1 MTASPVLWQSN
12 AAAAATSGTVSRGW
26 HATGVSIDSR
36 TVAAGDLFVA
46 LRGDNFDGHDY
57 VKLALDKGAAA
68 AMIARDVPA
77 LPCGAPLLRVADT
90 MAGLIALARAARG
103 RARAKVCAVTGSVGK
118 TGTKEALALVLR
130 RQAPTAANLGNL
142 NNHIGVPL
150 SLARLDADQAFAVF
164 ELGMNHPGEIAPLS
178 ELVRPDV
185 AIITTVEAV
194 HLEFFDDEAGIA
206 DEKATIMDGL
216 AHTGTAVLNRDNPH
230 FDRLA
235 AYAARRGIAR
245 IVGFGAHPDAAFRLI
260 ACAIDETGSTVD
272 AVLGGQP
279 LTFRIGAPG
288 RHWVMNCLA
297 VLAAVDAV
305 GGDVARAARDLADLT
320 PPKGRGARRTIAFAR
335 GSFLLIDD
343 SYNASPPSM
352 RAAFDVLGAI
362 NPGGPLGT
370 ARGRRIAA
378 LGDMLELGPQAPA
391 LHAGLAPALLAQPID
406 RVFTAGPLMRH
417 LFDALPAARRGAHAE
432 TAGALI
438 EPLTASLED
447 GDVVLVKGSLGS
459 RMGQLVSALAAL
471 ESSGG

>member
-1 MTASPVLWQSN
+1 MSAPAPVLWQSSD
-12 AAAAATSGTVSRGW
+12 AAAATGGTATRAW
-26 HATGVSIDSR
+26 RATGVSIDSR

-46 LRGDNFDGHDY
+46 LPGERFDGHDY
-57 VKLALDKGAAA
+57 VGLALDQGAAA
-68 AMIARDVPA
+68 AMIARDIA
-77 LPCGAPLLRVADT
+77 SLPPNAPLLRVTDS
-90 MAGLIALARAARG
+90 MAGLRALAIAARR

-216 AHTGTAVLNRDNPH
+216 DRAGTAVLNRDNPH
-230 FDRLA
+230 FDRLR
-235 AYAARRGIAR
+235 AYAARRGIR
-245 IVGFGAHPDAAFRLI
+245 RVVGFGAHPDAVFRLVG
-260 ACAIDETGSTVD
+260 CTVDDTGSSVD
-272 AVLGGQP
+272 AVLDGRV
-279 LTFRIGAPG
+279 LRFRIGAPG

-305 GGDVARAARDLADLT
+305 GGDVVRAARDLADLT
-320 PPKGRGARRTIAFAR
+320 PPKGRGARRAVRFAH
-335 GSFLLIDD
+335 GSLVVIDD

-352 RAAFDVLGAI
+352 RAAFDVLGAQH
-362 NPGGPLGT
+362 PAG
-370 ARGRRIAA
+370 AGRRIAV

-391 LHAGLAPALLAQPID
+391 LHEGLAPALVAQPID
-406 RVFTAGPLMRH
+406 LVFTAGTLMRRLH
-417 LFDALPAARRGAHAE
+417 DALPDARRGAHAATAAALVE
-432 TAGALI
+432 TLIGALR
-438 EPLTASLED
+438 D

-459 RMGQLVSALAAL
+459 RMSQVVSALAAL
-471 ESSGG
+471 ESGGG